1 MDSFSSALKSRK
13 VGVEEE
19 SRMDDD
25 DDDDDDHLLM
35 ALPLCEQA
43 SFFGRASPPVVINGP
58 PSPTSAGT
66 DILELRFYH

>member
-19 SRMDDD
+19 NWMDDD
-25 DDDDDDHLLM
+25 DDHDHLLM
-35 ALPLCEQA
+35 ALPLCQQA

>member
-1 MDSFSSALKSRK
+1 MDSFCSALKSRK

-19 SRMDDD
+19 SWM
-25 DDDDDDHLLM
+25 DDDDDHLLM